1 MNINE
6 TIKKLRMALCL
17 EQAEFGELIDVSKG
31 TICNYEAGRRKPRLP
46 IIRKMM
52 EIAKKNKVKIELEDF
67 IN

>member
-17 EQAEFGELIDVSKG
+17 EQAEFGELIDVSKC